1 MKLDTNTLKIND
13 TFKNYKELCAYLGEE
28 PKKANSKVA
37 QLKEWERYFS
47 FRKEGQKIII
57 TRYVRKAHSFRCGM
71 DSTNNVYVG
80 IENIHILWY
89 SIRMENKYRHTNTT
103 VSLINYHFVFC
114 PRYRRKIFLIPN
126 VEKRFKELVKIKC
139 KELEIE
145 IIAIECDKDH
155 SHMFLNCL
163 PTLSPSDI
171 MQQIKGYTSKILR
184 EEFSELSKM
193 PSLWTR
199 SYFVST
205 AGNVCSETIKKYV
218 ENQKKR
224 Y

>member
-1 MKLDTNTLKIND
+1 
-13 TFKNYKELCAYLGEE
+13 
-28 PKKANSKVA
+28 
-37 QLKEWERYFS
+37 
-47 FRKEGQKIII
+47 
-57 TRYVRKAHSFRCGM
+57 
-71 DSTNNVYVG
+71 
-80 IENIHILWY
+80 
-89 SIRMENKYRHTNTT
+89 MENKYRRTNTT

-114 PRYRRKIFLIPN
+114 TRYRRKIFLIPN
-126 VEKRFKELVKIKC
+126 VEKRFKELAEIKC
-139 KELEIE
+139 RELEIE

-155 SHMFLNCL
+155 SYMFLNCL

-184 EEFSELSKM
+184 EEFPVLSKM

-199 SYFVST
+199 NYFVST
-205 AGNVCSETIKKYV
+205 AGNVYGETIKKYV